1 MNWIDFFMY
10 AIYLLGAII
19 LLLWLFNFYR
29 ALRKKTDCVFVR
41 RLMYSLTI
49 LVIGLSIARSSQLY
63 GSAVVFANITVLL
76 CIIVAFYRSEQKPAD
91 EKEDRHII

>member
-1 MNWIDFFMY
+1 MSWIDCLKY
-10 AIYLLGAII
+10 AIYALGAII

-29 ALRKKTDCVFVR
+29 ALRKKSDCVLVR
-41 RLMYSLTI
+41 RLMYSLAI

-91 EKEDRHII
+91 EREE